1 MQIIVWTKDNCKYC
15 KDAKDLLKSSKLDF
29 EERNISKGPWT
40 KSDLLEVVPDAQTV
54 PQIFVD
60 EKLIGG
66 YEDFLAW
73 WIKNHFSSEL

>member
-1 MQIIVWTKDNCKYC
+1 MEIIVWTKDKCKYC
-15 KDAKDLLKSSKLDF
+15 KDAKELLKSSDLEF

-40 KSDLLEVVPDAQTV
+40 KVDLLEVVPNAQTV

-66 YEDFLAW
+66 YEDFLRW
-73 WIKNHFSSEL
+73 WVSSHFNT